1 MSLSENDD
9 DDEFCD
15 FVHVKPP
22 HNTAQ
27 HASLIVSPTHAA
39 VETTIASDKNSAR
52 NKKSRGGCCLCFHRF
67 LYHLMKKD
75 KFEDNDELQQLSS
88 FISYMR

>member
-1 MSLSENDD
+1 MKHDKHA
-9 DDEFCD
+9 FI
-15 FVHVKPP
+15 
-22 HNTAQ
+22 TTQ
-27 HASLIVSPTHAA
+27 HRKCIAHRISGAA

-75 KFEDNDELQQLSS
+75 KFEDNDELQLLS